1 MRRIIIGSRGSKL
14 AAVQAELVLAKLRE
28 AVPGLEASI
37 AKITTKGDRD
47 DDTPLDNFAQQ
58 GIFVKELEKALI
70 DGEIDLAVHS
80 LKDLPT
86 EIPAVLSLAAVTA
99 RIDPRDVLV
108 SRARKL
114 SELATGSK
122 IGAGSLRRSIQ
133 LLALRNDLE
142 ISGIRGNID
151 TRLRKVSD
159 GEIDGVIVA
168 AAALIRLGWEDRI
181 TEYLPVEHF
190 MPAVGQGALGI
201 QVRSKDER
209 ITSLVSR
216 VNHEPTWRC
225 ITAERTFLQSLGGGC
240 RAPIAALGIVSDG
253 VLRLSGMV
261 ASADADQILRATV
274 EGDAQAPEQVGKRLA
289 KKIAEMGALDLI
301 AEAKA
306 NVFPSP
312 STGEG
317 EGE

>member
-1 MRRIIIGSRGSKL
+1 MRKIIIGSRGSKL

-28 AVPGLEASI
+28 TVPDLEASI
-37 AKITTKGDRD
+37 VKITTRGDQD

-70 DGEIDLAVHS
+70 DGRIDLAVHS

-122 IGAGSLRRSIQ
+122 IGTGSLRRSIQ

-209 ITSLVSR
+209 ITSLVSS

-274 EGDAQAPEQVGKRLA
+274 EGDAQAPEQAGKRLA

-306 NVFPSP
+306 NVFPS
-312 STGEG
+312 T
-317 EGE
+317 

>member
-1 MRRIIIGSRGSKL
+1 MRKITIGSRGSKL

-37 AKITTKGDRD
+37 VKITTRGDRD

-70 DGEIDLAVHS
+70 DGRIDLAVHS

-114 SELATGSK
+114 AELATGSK
-122 IGAGSLRRSIQ
+122 IGTGSLRRSIQ

-159 GEIDGVIVA
+159 GEIDGAIVA

-201 QVRSKDER
+201 EIRSKDEG
-209 ITSLVSR
+209 ITSLVSS
-216 VNHEPTWRC
+216 VNHKPTWRC

-253 VLRLSGMV
+253 VLKLSGMV
-261 ASADADQILRATV
+261 ASADAGQILHATV
-274 EGDAQAPEQVGKRLA
+274 EGDAQAPEQVGKCLA

-306 NVFPSP
+306 NVFPS
-312 STGEG
+312 T
-317 EGE
+317 